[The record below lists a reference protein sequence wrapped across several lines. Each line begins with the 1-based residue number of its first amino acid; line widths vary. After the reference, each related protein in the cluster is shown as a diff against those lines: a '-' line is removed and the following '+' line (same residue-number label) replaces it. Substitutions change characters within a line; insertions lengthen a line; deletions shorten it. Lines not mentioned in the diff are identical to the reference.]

1 MYEMRYLFKVIYYTF
16 GVFGLG
22 LLLYLCIY
30 CKYFHVTRQQE
41 RSDFNNFIKHKS
53 QTNKNSNYDG
63 NHDSNLADENSH
75 LIPKNT

>member
-1 MYEMRYLFKVIYYTF
+1 MYEMRDLFKVIYYTF

-41 RSDFNNFIKHKS
+41 RCDFNNFIKHKS
-53 QTNKNSNYDG
+53 QTNQNANYEPNFDNNS
-63 NHDSNLADENSH
+63 SDENSH

>member
-1 MYEMRYLFKVIYYTF
+1 MYEMRDLFKVIYYTF

>member
-1 MYEMRYLFKVIYYTF
+1 MYEIRDLFKVIYYTF

-41 RSDFNNFIKHKS
+41 RADFNNFIKHKC
-53 QTNKNSNYDG
+53 QTNQNSNYD
-63 NHDSNLADENSH
+63 SNYNNNSSDENSH